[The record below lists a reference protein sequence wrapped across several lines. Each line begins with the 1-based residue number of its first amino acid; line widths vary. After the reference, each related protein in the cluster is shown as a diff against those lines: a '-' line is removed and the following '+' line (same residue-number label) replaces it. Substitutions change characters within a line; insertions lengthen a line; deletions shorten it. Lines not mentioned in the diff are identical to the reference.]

1 MGIIMNVITK
11 IEVQKKNKD
20 RVNIYIN
27 EDYAF
32 SLSAELVYK
41 EGLKVKQSIDIDKI
55 KKVALED
62 DYMKCKNSAL
72 RIVEK
77 NYKTKKEIIDKL
89 TLKGYDE
96 NTINRTIEFLKEYN
110 FINDEN
116 YARMYVNDKI
126 KNHGANKI
134 KYDLIRKGISEDL
147 IKNQISNIDEN
158 AEREVAYSLALKKYN
173 LLIKREQDNYKLS
186 QKLYRFL
193 LSKGYSYD
201 VTSEI
206 VKKVTSNEEIY

>member
-1 MGIIMNVITK
+1 MNVITK